1 MSGKLINLPE
11 IFPPQIDKFLGFPTI
26 FTFIVIF
33 QGCFGGNGVLHT
45 PQRIKDATNHPLAR
59 FLFVCAIAYTATSDI
74 ETALFTTVV
83 FFVVLYML
91 RTKEE
96 RKKYRGQYL

>member
-33 QGCFGGNGVLHT
+33 QGCFGGNGVLH
-45 PQRIKDATNHPLAR
+45 PPERITKLTSNPLAR
-59 FLFVCAIAYTATSDI
+59 FLFVSAIAYTATSDI

-96 RKKYRGQYL
+96 RKKYKGQYL